1 MQIPTVNPVIQ
12 ALSGAQEAGVHKP
25 PSVAGR
31 TETARAVGATER
43 SEPSKK
49 SDVHTKREPEDDNN
63 TAPRPRGSM
72 VDIVA

>member
-12 ALSGAQEAGVHKP
+12 ALSGAQEAGMHKP
-25 PSVAGR
+25 PSVTGR

-43 SEPSKK
+43 SDPTKK
-49 SDVHTKREPEDDNN
+49 SDVHVKRETEDDDN